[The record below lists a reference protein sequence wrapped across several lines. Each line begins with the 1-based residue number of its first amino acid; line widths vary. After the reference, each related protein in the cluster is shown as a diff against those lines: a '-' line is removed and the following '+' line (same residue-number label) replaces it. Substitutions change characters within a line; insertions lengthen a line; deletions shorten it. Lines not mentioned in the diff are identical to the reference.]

1 MNAPNSVIGYCK
13 FKKLEKRGFLKY
25 GAFKR
30 IIAYILDY
38 YNDYFVRKIFL
49 ELVEMNYFVR
59 KKNIKQ
65 SYLYKFNPNPSI
77 TPKETVDESYF
88 TVSWD

>member
-38 YNDYFVRKIFL
+38 YNDYFVRK
-49 ELVEMNYFVR
+49 
-59 KKNIKQ
+59 KNIKQ